1 MLNIH
6 DGVPDAPSEPLAAA
20 SLLRYNRPA
29 SNWFEALP
37 IGNGRLAAMVY
48 GGVDAERID
57 LSESTA
63 WSGRRATTD
72 VNPAAA
78 ESLTRVRE
86 LLFAGR
92 TAEAQQLGVSD
103 LLGLPTSFGTNL
115 PLPDVMVAFEGVG
128 AAAGY
133 HRELDLTTAIASTAY
148 THGSGEHSREIFAS
162 HPHALIA
169 VHLRSGRPNGLS
181 FKLGVAMGV
190 IPGTVSAEDATVTFD
205 GHAFET
211 LHSDGA
217 HGSRVLVRA
226 RVDASDG
233 VVTSNADAV
242 VVDAA
247 SSATIY
253 IAVGTDWAGDSPE
266 ERVDALLARAV
277 ADGYDRVRAD
287 HVRDHGALMARSSLR
302 IGNTRADVTALT
314 TDERHRRLAAGERDD
329 DLLAIYYQYGRYL
342 TIAGSRASSPLPLAL
357 QGQWNDGL
365 ASSASWTNDF
375 HLDMNTQQNY
385 WAAEPTGL
393 GECQEPLFGLLDLL
407 AETGQETAQRMYG
420 ARGWVA
426 HTVTNAWGYTAPGSG
441 AGWGMNVTGGAWL
454 ALQLW
459 ERFEYT
465 RNLEFLRDRAYPVLR
480 GAAEFLLD
488 YLVHDPENGWL
499 VSGPSDSPE
508 NWYIGSDGSTASL
521 SMGSTVD
528 RVFSEAIFRITAEA
542 AQLLAVDQPLRQRIQ
557 AARELLPP
565 FQIGRKGQ
573 LQEWL
578 HDYEEQDPAHR
589 HTSHLC
595 AVYPERQINPRL
607 TPELADAARTTI
619 QRRLD
624 APGWE
629 QVEWVEAN
637 FTVYFARLLD
647 GDKALRHYTRLI
659 TDTSAANLMSYSA
672 GGVAGAA
679 QNIYAFDG
687 NPGGTA
693 GVAEMLLQSDGDVI
707 ELLPALPTEW
717 VEGRVTG
724 LRAKGGYVI
733 DIAWMDGV
741 LAHATIAVA
750 PGASAKPV
758 TVRYGDETMSVSP
771 LVGAATIYAG

>member
-1 MLNIH
+1 MLSI
-6 DGVPDAPSEPLAAA
+6 DESAAA
-20 SLLRYNRPA
+20 ADAEPA
-29 SNWFEALP
+29 TAGRLHYTEPAASWFEALP

-48 GGVDAERID
+48 GGVDVERID

-63 WSGRRATTD
+63 WSGRPASTD

-78 ESLTRVRE
+78 GSLARIRE

-92 TAEAQQLGVSD
+92 TREAQELGVRD
-103 LLGLPTSFGTNL
+103 LLGRPTSFGTNL
-115 PLPDVMVAFEGVG
+115 PLPDVTLTFADDRTL
-128 AAAGY
+128 AGY
-133 HRELDLTTAIASTAY
+133 RRELDLDTALVTTLSD
-148 THGSGEHSREIFAS
+148 GHSREILAS
-162 HPHALIA
+162 HPHGVIA
-169 VHLRSGRPNGLS
+169 VHLRSDRPRGLA
-181 FKLGVAMGV
+181 FRLGIETGV
-190 IPGTVSAEDATVTFD
+190 IPGAVSADDATVTFD
-205 GHAFET
+205 GDAFET

-217 HGSRVLVRA
+217 QGVRVLIRA
-226 RVDASDG
+226 RVVTDDG
-233 VVTSNADAV
+233 AVVTDAGSV
-242 VVDAA
+242 SVSDATT
-247 SSATIY
+247 ATVF
-253 IAVGTDWAGDSPE
+253 IAVGTDWAGERPE
-266 ERVDALLARAV
+266 DRVGALLGRAV
-277 ADGYDRVRAD
+277 ATGYEQVRAD
-287 HVRDHGALMARSSLR
+287 HIADHGELMGRSTLR
-302 IGNTRADVTALT
+302 LGSTSADVRALPT
-314 TDERHRRLAAGERDD
+314 SERHRRLAVGERDD
-329 DLLAIYYQYGRYL
+329 DLLAVYYQYGRYL
-342 TIAGSRASSPLPLAL
+342 TIAGSRADSPLPLAL

-393 GECQEPLFGLLDLL
+393 GECQEPLFGLLERL
-407 AETGQETAQRMYG
+407 ADSGRDTAERMYA

-426 HTVTNAWGYTAPGSG
+426 HTVTNAWGYSAPGSG

-465 RNLEFLRDRAYPVLR
+465 RDLVFLRERAYPVLR

-488 YLVHDPENGWL
+488 YLVTDPESGLL

-508 NWYIGSDGSTASL
+508 NWYIGRDGSTASL
-521 SMGSTVD
+521 SMGNTVD
-528 RVFSEAIFRITAEA
+528 RVFSEAIFRIVADA
-542 AQLLAVDQPLRQRIQ
+542 ADLLGVDESLRERLL

-565 FQIGRKGQ
+565 FRIGRHGQ

-578 HDYEEQDPAHR
+578 YDVDEQDPAHR

-595 AVYPERQINPRL
+595 ALYPERQIDPRRD
-607 TPELADAARTTI
+607 PGLAEAARVTI
-619 QRRLD
+619 QRRTE

-637 FTVYFARLLD
+637 FTVFFARLLD
-647 GDKALRHYTRLI
+647 GDSALRHYTRLI
-659 TDTSAANLMSYSA
+659 TDTSAVNLMSYSA

-693 GVAEMLLQSDGDVI
+693 GVAEMLLQSDGEVI
-707 ELLPALPTEW
+707 ELLPALPGGWTD
-717 VEGRVTG
+717 GAVTG

-733 DIAWMDGV
+733 DIAWTGGV
-741 LAHATIAVA
+741 LDRAIVAVA
-750 PGASAKPV
+750 PGAVAAPV
-758 TVRYGDETMSVSP
+758 TVRYGEETVR
-771 LVGAATIYAG
+771 LVPPAGAVTIRAD